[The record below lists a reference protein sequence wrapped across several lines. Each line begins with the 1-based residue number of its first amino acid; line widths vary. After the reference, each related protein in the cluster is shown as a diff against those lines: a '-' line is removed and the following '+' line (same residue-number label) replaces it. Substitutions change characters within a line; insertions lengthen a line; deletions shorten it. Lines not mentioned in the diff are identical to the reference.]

1 MAMAQASL
9 DGVADDPHSLPVIA
23 QKRLL
28 DPVSDTARRTLDA
41 AFEEF
46 AGRRQDVLETLLG
59 SAGERAMFRQV
70 YPFSPAL
77 CMRFQRVRSTLHLV
91 TSSRAAT
98 PTSWC
103 AATPPPAT
111 YALVYHWYRPGRFPR
126 SSSYVPADARNRS
139 GSTCVTESRAT
150 SIARLV
156 FG

>member
-103 AATPPPAT
+103 AATPPPAHT
-111 YALVYHWYRPGRFPR
+111 LSSTTGAVLDGSRDRPR
-126 SSSYVPADARNRS
+126 
-139 GSTCVTESRAT
+139 TCRPTLEIDRDRHVLLRAE
-150 SIARLV
+150 LHPLH
-156 FG
+156 G